1 MKKNLYIIG
10 IVLAVTLLTA
20 CQTTPDRQSVVNK
33 NDGAFDAALEMTRGT
48 DETLHGQIQLTED
61 FTSTDGSVKFHMA
74 INQSLSTE
82 KMPVVEVVP
91 HKITTADIQRVAKAL
106 LGDVEFYEREPSQNP
121 KFSKSQYQEMLAR
134 LIPYS
139 NLEAMTELVGPSAG
153 ETLELVKNL
162 ISFITKAM
170 ETAPEEDPHVLCD
183 WELKKE
189 RFYNNGSLDIGSRP
203 LEEDDDWLVA
213 TATKNQMGYTYM
225 VIARDQEDYRL
236 NRFSIQLGGATVD
249 PSLDRKIYWSNLCRT
264 GKPSPEQL
272 RQVEEQVMNIVENME
287 LGQWKIA
294 RTRIES
300 YRSAAEPEYMVRVD
314 LVPVL
319 NGIPAVYGQG
329 NPEMSED
336 YTGAYALTQASFLM
350 SANGDIIDMELDS
363 PIEVKSVI
371 NKNVATLP
379 FCQLIERAQQHLSL
393 SDAGNYGMSDAL
405 ITMFE
410 KEYQE
415 EIACIVDISQIEYSL
430 SRVLVKDTTESY
442 YYAPVLVFRG
452 NVLYQGMS
460 TGTIY
465 YDYADYG
472 VGLDTLLWINAVDGS
487 IIG

>member
-1 MKKNLYIIG
+1 MKKSLHIVG
-10 IVLAVTLLTA
+10 IVLISVLLTA
-20 CQTTPDRQSVVNK
+20 CQSTPDRQSVVSK
-33 NDGAFDAALEMTRGT
+33 NDGAFDAALEMTRGA
-48 DETLHGQIQLTED
+48 DEALNGQMQLTED
-61 FTSTDGSVKFHMA
+61 FTSTDGSVKFHMTIA
-74 INQSLSTE
+74 ESLSTE
-82 KMPVVEVVP
+82 EMPVVEVVP
-91 HKITTADIQRVAKAL
+91 HKITTADAQRVAKAL
-106 LGDVEFYEREPSQNP
+106 LGDVEFYEREPSLNP

-153 ETLELVKNL
+153 ETLKLVKNL
-162 ISFITKAM
+162 IGSITTAM

-183 WELKKE
+183 WALKKE
-189 RFYNNGSLDIGSRP
+189 RFYNNGSLDIGNRP

-213 TATKNQMGYTYM
+213 TATKNQLGYTYM
-225 VIARDQEDYRL
+225 VIARDQEDYKL

-264 GKPSPEQL
+264 GMPSTEQIG
-272 RQVEEQVMNIVENME
+272 QVEEQVMNMVEEME

-294 RTRIES
+294 NTRIETYS
-300 YRSAAEPEYMVRVD
+300 SAAEPEYMVRVD

-336 YTGAYALTQASFLM
+336 YTGAYVLTQASFLM

-363 PIEVKSVI
+363 PIDVKSII

-379 FCQLIERAQQHLSL
+379 FYQLVERARQHLSL

-405 ITMFE
+405 IKMFE

-415 EIACIVDISQIEYSL
+415 KIACIVDISQIEYGL

-442 YYAPVLVFRG
+442 YYAPVLVFLG
-452 NVLYQGMS
+452 NIQYQGMS

-465 YDYADYG
+465 YDFADYG
-472 VGLDTLLWINAVDGS
+472 IGLDTLLWVNAVDGS